1 MEKVWESGRRMSRS
15 IGRGMGMEAWGVDEA
30 FMPQHSGG
38 GGGSRGRRRSGRGG
52 TADDDEEALRWA
64 AIERL
69 PTYSR
74 MRTAI
79 LSSADEA
86 AAAAAEAHAGGGAGK
101 QQYKEVD
108 VRRLGV
114 GERQEFI
121 ERVFRVAEEDN
132 QRFLQKLRNRIDRVG
147 IELPTVEVRFEQL
160 TVQARCHV
168 GSRALPTLLNTA
180 RNIAEAAVGLVGVRP
195 GRQATLTILRGV
207 SGVVRPSRMTL
218 LLGPPS
224 SGKTTLLL
232 ALAGKLDPS
241 LRRAGEVTYNGF
253 ELEEFV
259 PQKTAAYISQ
269 TDVHVGEMT
278 VKETLDFSARCQGV
292 GTKEKEAG
300 IRPEPEV
307 DLFMKATSMEGVESS
322 LQTDYTLRDSIN
334 QQIHYFDSWAH
345 TAPTD

>member
-1 MEKVWESGRRMSRS
+1 
-15 IGRGMGMEAWGVDEA
+15 MGMDAWGVDEA
-30 FMPQHSGG
+30 FMPHHHQWGSR
-38 GGGSRGRRRSGRGG
+38 GGSRGGRSGRH
-52 TADDDEEALRWA
+52 ADDDEEALRWA

-74 MRTAI
+74 VRTAI
-79 LSSADEA
+79 LSSSAEA
-86 AAAAAEAHAGGGAGK
+86 AADGGAK
-101 QQYKEVD
+101 PRQQQFKEVD
-108 VRRLGV
+108 VRKLGD

-121 ERVFRVAEEDN
+121 ERVFRVADEDN

-160 TVQARCHV
+160 TVQAKCHV

-180 RNIAEAAVGLVGVRP
+180 RNIAEGALGLCGIRL

-232 ALAGKLDPS
+232 ALAGKLDPA
-241 LRRAGEVTYNGF
+241 LRCAGEVTYNGF
-253 ELEEFV
+253 ALDDFV

-292 GTKEKEAG
+292 GTKYGTPSPAYFS
-300 IRPEPEV
+300 IAIC
-307 DLFMKATSMEGVESS
+307 LASAFSM
-322 LQTDYTLRDSIN
+322 T
-334 QQIHYFDSWAH
+334 W
-345 TAPTD
+345 